1 MAIGM
6 APKSTSLTRGGPVTV
21 SGGVSVTGIGGV
33 SVKMGAIGIGSTVA
47 NISPDPSVAKK
58 HVV

>member
-6 APKSTSLTRGGPVTV
+6 APKSTSLTRGGP
-21 SGGVSVTGIGGV
+21 VTGIGGV

-58 HVV
+58 HVA